1 VAGKDPPGV
10 VYDTGVSAPT
20 FIESSPQAV
29 NAMAL
34 ASERHRG
41 QRRKADGADFLVH
54 PLEVA
59 ALLHAVGASQDA
71 VAAGVLH
78 DVLEKSETEPW
89 EIEACC
95 GARVRE
101 LVEAV
106 TEDRSI
112 AQRGARKAELRRRAV
127 GAGGEAAMIFAA
139 DKISKVREWRLR
151 MACGEEPPEQTV
163 FHYHESLDAVAGS
176 IPKHPLA
183 GLLRFEL
190 EALASFP
197 PGKTERPVT
206 RRLAADAR

>member
-1 VAGKDPPGV
+1 MSP
-10 VYDTGVSAPT
+10 PT
-20 FIESSPQAV
+20 FIESSPQTVSAF
-29 NAMAL
+29 AL
-34 ASERHRG
+34 ARERHRG

-59 ALLHAVGASQDA
+59 ALLHAVGAPQEV

-89 EIEACC
+89 EIEARC

-106 TEDRSI
+106 SEDPSI
-112 AQRGARKAELRRRAV
+112 AQRGERKAELRRRAV
-127 GAGGEAAMIFAA
+127 RAGAEAAMVFAA
-139 DKISKVREWRLR
+139 DKVSKVREWRLR
-151 MACGEEPPEQTV
+151 MACGEEPPAQTV
-163 FHYHESLDAVAGS
+163 FHYRESLDAVAGS
-176 IPKHPLA
+176 IPRHPLT

-197 PGKTERPVT
+197 PGESERPVV
-206 RRLAADAR
+206 RRIAADAR